1 MLTNNMIFSNWAPFR
16 RAKCMNPFYQD
27 YVKRNESGDYKKYH
41 GYDPADEDKAEI
53 ADRWNASWYPSTD
66 IYDTADDFVL
76 KMDLP
81 GVSKEEINIE
91 FQDNVLTVKGERKNE
106 VNEEKDCF
114 CNMERGNGK
123 FYRAFRFP
131 ENVDGS
137 KINATM
143 KDGILEL
150 RIAKPAEQ
158 KPVNIPIT
166 IN

>member
-1 MLTNNMIFSNWAPFR
+1 MLTNNMIFTNWAPFR
-16 RAKCMNPFYQD
+16 GAKCMNPFYRN
-27 YVKRNESGDYKKYH
+27 YVKRDENSDYKKY
-41 GYDPADEDKAEI
+41 DVSDSADENNAETS
-53 ADRWNASWYPSTD
+53 DRWNASWYPSTD

-81 GVSKEEINIE
+81 GVPKEEVSIE
-91 FQDNVLTVKGERKNE
+91 FQENVLTVKGERKNE
-106 VNEEKDCF
+106 VTEEKDCF
-114 CNMERGNGK
+114 CNMERVSGK
-123 FYRAFRFP
+123 FYRSFRFP

-137 KINATM
+137 KITAIM